1 MNDRMFL
8 KTTEPSSLD
17 LSILAHF
24 NIIALVLCSRG
35 LRVPALSAAPVHTSA
50 EPACSW
56 RIFARAPRDSQ
67 WLPTSYRPVSFVIV
81 SCASSSGSV
90 RLFLISGGCSRP
102 GTGGLVYSLRL
113 IPERSAIRFQVCKLL
128 TEPCNCIVRR
138 SQPDCGSILGVCLA
152 RVEDKKGVSRC
163 ALLSTSG
170 SPSAIDCE
178 S

>member
-8 KTTEPSSLD
+8 KTTELSSLD

-24 NIIALVLCSRG
+24 NIVAMVRSSHG
-35 LRVPALSAAPVHTSA
+35 LRVPALSAPVHTSA

-56 RIFARAPRDSQ
+56 RIFTRAPFDSQ
-67 WLPTSYRPVSFVIV
+67 LLSTSYRPVSSVIV

-102 GTGGLVYSLRL
+102 GTGGLVHYVRL
-113 IPERSAIRFQVCKLL
+113 FPERSAIRFQVCKLL
-128 TEPCNCIVRR
+128 TEPCNCIVCR
-138 SQPDCGSILGVCLA
+138 SRPDCGSILRVCLA

-170 SPSAIDCE
+170 SQ
-178 S
+178 